1 MNDTETEAE
10 TLERL
15 EAALRRI
22 GELARL
28 PKTTGSPAGGAIAA
42 GGVAGGAPAGPEI
55 DREALLHSL
64 DLLITRLRNG
74 LELPKPS
81 PVE

>member
-1 MNDTETEAE
+1 MTDTETEAE

-15 EAALRRI
+15 ELALRRI
-22 GELARL
+22 GELARQ
-28 PKTTGSPAGGAIAA
+28 PKSTASDSNA
-42 GGVAGGAPAGPEI
+42 PEI
-55 DREALLHSL
+55 DRAALLHSL

-81 PVE
+81 HLE

>member
-1 MNDTETEAE
+1 MSDTETEAE

-28 PKTTGSPAGGAIAA
+28 PKATSSNLP
-42 GGVAGGAPAGPEI
+42 VGPEI

-81 PVE
+81 AME

>member
-1 MNDTETEAE
+1 MTDTETEAE

-15 EAALRRI
+15 ELALKRI
-22 GELARL
+22 GELARQ
-28 PKTTGSPAGGAIAA
+28 PKTANPEAA
-42 GGVAGGAPAGPEI
+42 AGPEI

-64 DLLITRLRNG
+64 DLLINRLRNG

>member
-28 PKTTGSPAGGAIAA
+28 PKAA
-42 GGVAGGAPAGPEI
+42 GGTPVAPEI
-55 DREALLHSL
+55 DRQALLHAL
-64 DLLITRLRNG
+64 DLLINRLRNG

>member
-28 PKTTGSPAGGAIAA
+28 PKTAGGTT
-42 GGVAGGAPAGPEI
+42 AGPEI

>member
-1 MNDTETEAE
+1 MTDTETEAE

-28 PKTTGSPAGGAIAA
+28 PKAASAGN
-42 GGVAGGAPAGPEI
+42 PAGPEI

>member
-28 PKTTGSPAGGAIAA
+28 PKTAGSPAGGAP
-42 GGVAGGAPAGPEI
+42 AGGAPAGPEI